1 MQIWVDADAC
11 PNMIKA
17 IIYKAAERKQIITTF
32 VANQLLSL
40 PRSNYLRLIRVAK
53 GFDQADNAIIE
64 LINAGD
70 LVITADIPLANEV
83 LNKQANVITP
93 RGERF
98 DLDTI
103 KQRLIMRD
111 FMETLRAS
119 GVQSDGPPAMSV
131 KDRERFANQLQQYI
145 R

>member
-40 PRSNYLRLIRVAK
+40 PRSNYLRFIRVAK
-53 GFDQADNAIIE
+53 GVDQADKTIVE

-83 LNKQANVITP
+83 LNKHANVITP
-93 RGERF
+93 RGESF

-119 GVQSDGPPAMSV
+119 GIQSGGPSAMSA
-131 KDRERFANQLQQYI
+131 KDRERFANQLQQYT